1 VKSLVKLR
9 LKIFILISFPIFVLE
24 NKIMRDF
31 DVVVIGGGHAGCE
44 AASACAKGG
53 VKTALVT
60 MSLDAI
66 GQMSC
71 NPAIGGIAKGQLVK
85 EIDALGG
92 IMGILADRTGI
103 QFKVLNRSKGSAV
116 WSPRCQ
122 SDKAEYRKAVRG
134 LLETTPNLELIEG
147 VGESLILEQNTVVG
161 IRLLSGEELSC
172 RALIITTGTFLNGL
186 IHIGERKIQAGRIEE
201 PAATHLSESLRG
213 FGFEMG
219 RLKTGT
225 PPRIH
230 RDSIDFSEMQE
241 QWGDSDPLF
250 FSPESKSCTLRQIPC
265 HITYTNKNV
274 HDVIR
279 QNLVRSPMYSGQ
291 IQGIGPRYCPSVE
304 DKIVKFPDKERHQLF
319 IEPEGLSTIEYYING
334 LSTSLPEE
342 VQREILKQVPGLEN
356 AEMLKPGY
364 AVEYDYVQPTELYP
378 TLETKRIQG
387 LYFAGQINGT
397 SGYEEAAAQG
407 IIAGINALL
416 RARNEAPF
424 IIKRWEG
431 YIGILV
437 DDLVTKGTSEP
448 YRMFTSR
455 AEYRLMLRLD
465 NVEERLTPYGRQL
478 GLISDSRYSRFE
490 REQNQ
495 ISGTLEQ
502 LRAMRIVY
510 EGQGLSGEQLLRR
523 PEMTL
528 ESVEN
533 LAGQKF
539 ENLGLMQRFAV
550 ESRVKYQGYID
561 RQIQEA
567 EKMKKWESHRIPVEV
582 NFRTIPGLTRE
593 VAEKLDKIRPQTFG
607 QAQRISGMTPAALSL
622 LRVYLE
628 KRRRQYERA
637 DAMEG

>member
-1 VKSLVKLR
+1 
-9 LKIFILISFPIFVLE
+9 
-24 NKIMRDF
+24 MRDF
-31 DVVVIGGGHAGCE
+31 DVIVIGGGHAGCE
-44 AASACAKGG
+44 AASACARGG
-53 VKTALVT
+53 VRTALVT

-92 IMGILADRTGI
+92 IMGILADSTGI

-134 LLETTPNLELIEG
+134 LLETTPNMELIEG
-147 VGESLILEQNTVVG
+147 VGESLILDKNTVVG

-186 IHIGERKIQAGRIEE
+186 IHIGERKIQAGRIQE

-230 RDSIDFSEMQE
+230 RDSIDFSQMQE

-250 FSPESKSCTLRQIPC
+250 FSPESSSFTLPQIPC
-265 HITYTNKNV
+265 HITYTNKTV

-279 QNLVRSPMYSGQ
+279 QNIGRSPMYSGQ

-319 IEPEGLSTIEYYING
+319 IEPEGLNTVEYYING

-342 VQREILKQVPGLEN
+342 VQREILKEVPGLEK

-364 AVEYDYVQPTELYP
+364 AVEYDYVQPTELYA

-416 RARNEAPF
+416 RARNEQPF
-424 IIKRWEG
+424 IMKRWEG

-465 NVEERLTPYGRQL
+465 NVEERLTPYGRKF
-478 GLISDSRYSRFE
+478 GLVSDSRFARFE
-490 REQNQ
+490 SEQQQ
-495 ISGTLEQ
+495 ISETLEQ

-528 ESVEN
+528 ENVEN
-533 LAGQKF
+533 LSGKKF
-539 ENLGLMQRFAV
+539 EQLGLMQRFAV

-561 RQIQEA
+561 RQVQEA
-567 EKMKKWESHRIPVEV
+567 EKMKKWESHRIPIEV

-628 KRRRQYERA
+628 KRRRQSERA
-637 DAMEG
+637 DALEG

>member
-1 VKSLVKLR
+1 
-9 LKIFILISFPIFVLE
+9 
-24 NKIMRDF
+24 MRDF
-31 DVVVIGGGHAGCE
+31 DVIVIGGGHAGCE
-44 AASACAKGG
+44 AASACARGG

-103 QFKVLNRSKGSAV
+103 QFKVLNRSKGTAV

-122 SDKAEYRKAVRG
+122 SDKAEYRKVIR
-134 LLETTPNLELIEG
+134 LLLQATPNLELVEG
-147 VGESLILEQNTVVG
+147 VGVSLILKDDTVVG
-161 IRLLSGEELSC
+161 LRLLSGEELSC

-186 IHIGERKIQAGRIEE
+186 IHIGERKIQAGRIQE

-230 RDSIDFSEMQE
+230 RDSIDFAQMQE
-241 QWGDSDPLF
+241 QWGDSQPVF
-250 FSPESKSCTLRQIPC
+250 FSPETTSYALPQIAC

-279 QNLVRSPMYSGQ
+279 QNLGRSPMYSGQ

-304 DKIVKFPDKERHQLF
+304 DKVVKFPEKERHQLF
-319 IEPEGLSTIEYYING
+319 IEPEGLNTTEYYING

-342 VQREILKQVPGLEN
+342 VQQEILKCVPGLEN

-364 AVEYDYVQPTELYP
+364 AVEYDYVQPTELYS
-378 TLETKRIQG
+378 TLETKKVRG
-387 LYFAGQINGT
+387 LYLAGQINGT

-416 RARNEAPF
+416 RARSEEPF
-424 IIKRWEG
+424 VMKRWEG

-465 NVEERLTPYGRQL
+465 NVEERLTPYGRRF
-478 GLISDSRYSRFE
+478 GLVSDSRFE
-490 REQNQ
+490 RFEAEQSQ
-495 ISGTLEQ
+495 IAESLEI
-502 LRAMRIVY
+502 LRSMRVVY
-510 EGQGLSGEQLLRR
+510 DGQGVSGEQLLRR

-528 ESVEN
+528 EGVEN
-533 LAGQKF
+533 VTRERFNK
-539 ENLGLMQRFAV
+539 LGMMQRFAV

-567 EKMKKWESHRIPVEV
+567 EKMKKWESHRIPLEL
-582 NFRTIPGLTRE
+582 NFRSIPGLTRE
-593 VAEKLDKIRPQTFG
+593 VAEKLDRIRPQTFG

-622 LRVYLE
+622 LRVYLD
-628 KRRRQYERA
+628 KRHRESQRA

>member
-1 VKSLVKLR
+1 
-9 LKIFILISFPIFVLE
+9 
-24 NKIMRDF
+24 MRDF
-31 DVVVIGGGHAGCE
+31 DVIVIGGGHAGCE
-44 AASACAKGG
+44 AASACARGG
-53 VKTALVT
+53 VRTALVT

-134 LLETTPNLELIEG
+134 FLESTPNLQLIEG
-147 VGESLILEQNTVVG
+147 VGESLILDKNTAVG

-186 IHIGERKIQAGRIEE
+186 IHIGERKIQAGRIQE
-201 PAATHLSESLRG
+201 PAATHLSESLRT

-230 RDSIDFSEMQE
+230 RDSIDFSQMQE

-250 FSPESKSCTLRQIPC
+250 FSPESTSFTLPQIPC
-265 HITYTNKNV
+265 HITYTNKNA

-279 QNLVRSPMYSGQ
+279 QNLGRSPMYSGQ

-319 IEPEGLSTIEYYING
+319 IEPEGLNTVEYYING

-342 VQREILKQVPGLEN
+342 VQKQILKEVPGLEK

-364 AVEYDYVQPTELYP
+364 AVEYDYVQPTELYA

-407 IIAGINALL
+407 IVAGINALL
-416 RARNEAPF
+416 RARAEQPF
-424 IIKRWEG
+424 IMKRWEG

-465 NVEERLTPYGRQL
+465 NVEERLTPYGREF
-478 GLISDSRYSRFE
+478 GLVSDSRFARFE
-490 REQNQ
+490 QEQNQ
-495 ISGTLEQ
+495 ISETLER
-502 LRAMRIVY
+502 LRAMRIVF

-528 ESVEN
+528 DSVES
-533 LAGQKF
+533 LSSEKF
-539 ENLGLMQRFAV
+539 EGLGLMQRFAV

-561 RQIQEA
+561 RQVQEA
-567 EKMKKWESHRIPVEV
+567 EKMKKWESHRIPGEV
-582 NFRTIPGLTRE
+582 NFRLIPGLTRE

-628 KRRRQYERA
+628 KRRREYERA
-637 DAMEG
+637 NAMEG

>member
-1 VKSLVKLR
+1 
-9 LKIFILISFPIFVLE
+9 
-24 NKIMRDF
+24 MRDF
-31 DVVVIGGGHAGCE
+31 DVIVIGGGHAGCE
-44 AASACAKGG
+44 AASACARGG
-53 VKTALVT
+53 VHTALVT

-71 NPAIGGIAKGQLVK
+71 NPAIGGIAKGQLVT

-134 LLETTPNLELIEG
+134 LLESTPNLELIEG
-147 VGESLILEQNTVVG
+147 VGEALILDKNTVVG
-161 IRLLSGEELSC
+161 IRLLSEEELSC

-186 IHIGERKIQAGRIEE
+186 IHIGERKIQAGRIQE

-230 RDSIDFSEMQE
+230 RDSIDFSQMQE

-250 FSPESKSCTLRQIPC
+250 FSPESSSFTLPQIPC
-265 HITYTNKNV
+265 HITYTNKNA

-279 QNLVRSPMYSGQ
+279 QNLGRSPMYSGQ
-291 IQGIGPRYCPSVE
+291 IRGIGPRYCPSVE

-319 IEPEGLSTIEYYING
+319 IEPEGLNTVEYYING

-342 VQREILKQVPGLEN
+342 VQKQILKEVPGLEK

-364 AVEYDYVQPTELYP
+364 AVEYDYVQPTELYAS
-378 TLETKRIQG
+378 LETKRIQG

-416 RARNEAPF
+416 RARNEQPF

-465 NVEERLTPYGRQL
+465 NVEERLTPYGREI
-478 GLISDSRYSRFE
+478 GLVSDSRFARFE
-490 REQNQ
+490 KEQSQ
-495 ISGTLEQ
+495 VSEALER
-502 LRAMRIVY
+502 LRAIRIVY
-510 EGQGLSGEQLLRR
+510 DGQGLSGEQLLRR

-528 ESVEN
+528 ESVES
-533 LAGQKF
+533 LSGEKF
-539 ENLGLMQRFAV
+539 VSLGLMQRFAV

-561 RQIQEA
+561 RQVQEA
-567 EKMKKWESHRIPVEV
+567 EKMKKWESHKIPVEV
-582 NFRTIPGLTRE
+582 NFRSIPGLTRE

-628 KRRRQYERA
+628 KRRREYERA
-637 DAMEG
+637 DALEG

>member
-1 VKSLVKLR
+1 
-9 LKIFILISFPIFVLE
+9 
-24 NKIMRDF
+24 MRDF

-44 AASACAKGG
+44 AASACARGG
-53 VKTALVT
+53 ARTALVT

-103 QFKVLNRSKGSAV
+103 QFKVLNRSKGTAV

-122 SDKAEYRKAVRG
+122 SDKVAYRNTVRTM
-134 LLETTPNLELIEG
+134 LENTSGLELIEG
-147 VGESLILEQNTVVG
+147 VGMELILHENRVAG
-161 IRLLSGEELSC
+161 LRLLTGEKLSC
-172 RALIITTGTFLNGL
+172 SALIITTGTFLNGL
-186 IHIGERKIQAGRIEE
+186 IHIGERKIQAGRIQE
-201 PAATHLSESLRG
+201 PAATHLSESIRS

-230 RDSIDFSEMQE
+230 RDSINFTQMQE
-241 QWGDSDPLF
+241 QWGDADPLY
-250 FSPESKSCTLRQIPC
+250 FSPETTSFTLPQIAC
-265 HITYTNKNV
+265 HITYTNNIV

-279 QNLVRSPMYSGQ
+279 NNISRSPMYSGQ

-319 IEPEGLSTIEYYING
+319 IEPEGLDTVEYYING

-342 VQREILKQVPGLEN
+342 VQKEILRAVPGLEN

-378 TLETKRIQG
+378 TLETKKIRG
-387 LYFAGQINGT
+387 LYLAGQINGT

-407 IIAGINALL
+407 LIAGINALL
-416 RARNEAPF
+416 ATRSEDPF
-424 IIKRWEG
+424 IMKRWEG
-431 YIGILV
+431 YIGILI

-465 NVEERLTPYGRQL
+465 NVEERLTPYGRQI
-478 GLISDSRYSRFE
+478 GLITDDRFSRFE
-490 REQNQ
+490 QEQQQ
-495 ISGTLEQ
+495 ITDAMEA
-502 LRAMRIVY
+502 LRLMRIVY
-510 EGQGLSGEQLLRR
+510 QGQGVSGEQLLRR
-523 PEMTL
+523 PEMDL
-528 ESVEN
+528 SKVED
-533 LAGQKF
+533 LGGKPAGK
-539 ENLGLMQRFAV
+539 LGFMQRFAV
-550 ESRVKYQGYID
+550 ESRIKYQGYID
-561 RQIQEA
+561 RQVQEA
-567 EKMKKWESHRIPVEV
+567 EKMRRWENHRIPADL
-582 NFRTIPGLTRE
+582 NFKGIPGLTRE
-593 VAEKLDKIRPQTFG
+593 VAEKLDRIKPQTFG

-622 LRVYLE
+622 LRIYLE
-628 KRRRQYERA
+628 KHQPSHGIKA
-637 DAMEG
+637 LEG

>member
-1 VKSLVKLR
+1 M
-9 LKIFILISFPIFVLE
+9 
-24 NKIMRDF
+24 MRDF
-31 DVVVIGGGHAGCE
+31 DVIVIGGGHAGCE
-44 AASACAKGG
+44 AASACARGG

-147 VGESLILEQNTVVG
+147 IGESLILDQSTVMG
-161 IRLLSGEELSC
+161 IRLLSGEEISC

-186 IHIGERKIQAGRIEE
+186 IHIGERKIQAGRIQE

-230 RDSIDFSEMQE
+230 RDSIDFSQMQE

-250 FSPESKSCTLRQIPC
+250 FSPESKTFTLPQIPC

-279 QNLVRSPMYSGQ
+279 QNLSRSPMYSGQ

-319 IEPEGLSTIEYYING
+319 IEPEGLNTIEYYING

-356 AEMLKPGY
+356 SEMLKPGY

-407 IIAGINALL
+407 IVAGINALL
-416 RARNEAPF
+416 RARKEQPF
-424 IIKRWEG
+424 VMKRWEG

-465 NVEERLTPYGRQL
+465 NVEERLTPYGRQF
-478 GLISDSRYSRFE
+478 GLITDQRFA
-490 REQNQ
+490 RFDFEQNQ
-495 ISGTLEQ
+495 ISDVLAD
-502 LRAMRIVY
+502 LRAMRVVY

-528 ESVEN
+528 ESLEN
-533 LAGQKF
+533 LTGQKF
-539 ENLGLMQRFAV
+539 EKLGLMQKFAV

-567 EKMKKWESHRIPVEV
+567 DKMKKWESHRIPVEV

>member
-1 VKSLVKLR
+1 VKLLAKLR
-9 LKIFILISFPIFVLE
+9 SKIFILISFLIFVLE

-31 DVVVIGGGHAGCE
+31 DVIVIGGGHAGCE
-44 AASACAKGG
+44 AASACARGG
-53 VKTALVT
+53 VRSALVT

-147 VGESLILEQNTVVG
+147 VGESLILDQNAVVG
-161 IRLLSGEELSC
+161 VRLLSGEELSC

-186 IHIGERKIQAGRIEE
+186 IHIGERKIQAGRIQE

-230 RDSIDFSEMQE
+230 RDSIDFLQMQE

-250 FSPESKSCTLRQIPC
+250 FSPDSSSFTLPQIPC
-265 HITYTNKNV
+265 HITFTNKNV

-279 QNLVRSPMYSGQ
+279 QNLGRSPMYSGQ

-319 IEPEGLSTIEYYING
+319 IEPEGLNTVEYYING

-416 RARNEAPF
+416 RARKEQPF
-424 IIKRWEG
+424 IMKRWEG
-431 YIGILV
+431 YVGILV

-465 NVEERLTPYGRQL
+465 NVEERLTPYGRQFA
-478 GLISDSRYSRFE
+478 LISDSRYSRFE
-490 REQNQ
+490 REQDQ
-495 ISGTLEQ
+495 ISETLEQ
-502 LRAMRIVY
+502 LRAIRVVY

-523 PEMTL
+523 PELTL

-539 ENLGLMQRFAV
+539 EQLSLMQRFAV

-567 EKMKKWESHRIPVEV
+567 EKMKKWESHRIPIEV

>member
-1 VKSLVKLR
+1 
-9 LKIFILISFPIFVLE
+9 
-24 NKIMRDF
+24 MRDF
-31 DVVVIGGGHAGCE
+31 DVIVIGGGHAGCE
-44 AASACAKGG
+44 AASACARGG
-53 VKTALVT
+53 VQTALVT

-122 SDKAEYRKAVRG
+122 SDKAEYRKVVRG

-147 VGESLILEQNTVVG
+147 VGESLILDQNTVVG
-161 IRLLSGEELSC
+161 VRLLSGEELSC

-186 IHIGERKIQAGRIEE
+186 IHIGERKIQAGRIQE

-230 RDSIDFSEMQE
+230 RDSIDFSQMQE

-250 FSPESKSCTLRQIPC
+250 FSPESSSFTLPQIPC

-279 QNLVRSPMYSGQ
+279 QNLGRSPMYSGQ

-319 IEPEGLSTIEYYING
+319 IEPEGLSTVEYYING

-416 RARNEAPF
+416 RARQEQPF
-424 IIKRWEG
+424 IMKRWEG
-431 YIGILV
+431 YVGILV

-465 NVEERLTPYGRQL
+465 NVEERLTPYGRQF
-478 GLISDSRYSRFE
+478 GLISDSRFSRFE
-490 REQNQ
+490 QEQNQ
-495 ISGTLEQ
+495 ISQTLEK
-502 LRAMRIVY
+502 LRAIRVVY

-523 PEMTL
+523 PEMTV

-539 ENLGLMQRFAV
+539 EKLSLMQRFAV

-567 EKMKKWESHRIPVEV
+567 EKMKKWESHRIPIEV

>member
-1 VKSLVKLR
+1 M
-9 LKIFILISFPIFVLE
+9 
-24 NKIMRDF
+24 MRDF
-31 DVVVIGGGHAGCE
+31 DVIVIGGGHAGCE
-44 AASACAKGG
+44 AASACARGG
-53 VKTALVT
+53 VRTALVT

-134 LLETTPNLELIEG
+134 LLESTPNLELIEG
-147 VGESLILEQNTVVG
+147 VGESLILDKNTVVG

-186 IHIGERKIQAGRIEE
+186 IHIGERKIQAGRIQE

-230 RDSIDFSEMQE
+230 RDSIDFSVMQE

-250 FSPESKSCTLRQIPC
+250 FSPESTGCTLPQIPC

-279 QNLVRSPMYSGQ
+279 KNIGRSPMYSGQ

-319 IEPEGLSTIEYYING
+319 IEPEGLNTVEYYING

-342 VQREILKQVPGLEN
+342 VQREILKEVPGLEE

-416 RARNEAPF
+416 RAQNQQPF
-424 IIKRWEG
+424 IMKRWES

-465 NVEERLTPYGRQL
+465 NVEERLTPYGCKF
-478 GLISDSRYSRFE
+478 GLVSDSRFARFE
-490 REQNQ
+490 TEQNQ
-495 ISGTLEQ
+495 VSEALEQ
-502 LRAMRIVY
+502 LRTLRIVY
-510 EGQGLSGEQLLRR
+510 DGQGLSGEQLLRR

-528 ESVEN
+528 ESLEA
-533 LAGQKF
+533 LSGQKF

-561 RQIQEA
+561 RQVQEA
-567 EKMKKWESHRIPVEV
+567 EKMKKWESHRIPGEV

-628 KRRRQYERA
+628 KRRREYECA
-637 DAMEG
+637 SDAMEG

>member
-1 VKSLVKLR
+1 M
-9 LKIFILISFPIFVLE
+9 
-24 NKIMRDF
+24 MRDF
-31 DVVVIGGGHAGCE
+31 DVIVIGGGHAGCE
-44 AASACAKGG
+44 AAAACARGG
-53 VKTALVT
+53 VRTALVT

-134 LLETTPNLELIEG
+134 LLESTPNLELIEG
-147 VGESLILEQNTVVG
+147 VGESLILDKNTVVG

-186 IHIGERKIQAGRIEE
+186 IHIGERKIQAGRIQE

-230 RDSIDFSEMQE
+230 RDSIDFSVMQE

-250 FSPESKSCTLRQIPC
+250 FSPESSSFALPQIPC

-279 QNLVRSPMYSGQ
+279 QNIGRSPMYSGQ

-319 IEPEGLSTIEYYING
+319 IEPEGLNTVEYYING

-342 VQREILKQVPGLEN
+342 VQREILKEVPGLEK

-416 RARNEAPF
+416 RAQNQQPF
-424 IIKRWEG
+424 IMKRWES

-465 NVEERLTPYGRQL
+465 NVEERLTPYGRKF
-478 GLISDSRYSRFE
+478 GLVSDSRFARFE
-490 REQNQ
+490 TEQNQ
-495 ISGTLEQ
+495 ISEALEQ
-502 LRAMRIVY
+502 LSAMRIVY

-528 ESVEN
+528 ESLEE
-533 LAGQKF
+533 LSGQKF

-561 RQIQEA
+561 RQVQEA
-567 EKMKKWESHRIPVEV
+567 EKMKKWESHRIPGEV

-628 KRRRQYERA
+628 KRRREYERAA

>member
-1 VKSLVKLR
+1 
-9 LKIFILISFPIFVLE
+9 
-24 NKIMRDF
+24 MRDF
-31 DVVVIGGGHAGCE
+31 DVIVIGGGHAGCE
-44 AASACAKGG
+44 AASACARGG
-53 VKTALVT
+53 VRTALVT

-92 IMGILADRTGI
+92 IMGILADRSGI

-134 LLETTPNLELIEG
+134 ILESTPNLELIEG
-147 VGESLILEQNTVVG
+147 VGEALILKKNTVVG
-161 IRLLSGEELSC
+161 VRLLSGEELSC

-186 IHIGERKIQAGRIEE
+186 IHIGERKIQAGRIQE

-230 RDSIDFSEMQE
+230 RDSIDFSQMQE

-250 FSPESKSCTLRQIPC
+250 FSPESSSFTLPQIPC
-265 HITYTNKNV
+265 HITYTNKSA

-279 QNLVRSPMYSGQ
+279 RNLGRSPMYSGQ

-319 IEPEGLSTIEYYING
+319 IEPEGLNTVEYYING

-342 VQREILKQVPGLEN
+342 VQKEILKEVPGLEK

-364 AVEYDYVQPTELYP
+364 AVEYDYVQPTELYA

-416 RARNEAPF
+416 RARNEQPF
-424 IIKRWEG
+424 IMKRWEG

-437 DDLVTKGTSEP
+437 DDLVTKGTTEP

-465 NVEERLTPYGRQL
+465 NVEERLTPYGRNL
-478 GLISDSRYSRFE
+478 GLVSDSRYARFE
-490 REQNQ
+490 KEQKQ
-495 ISGTLEQ
+495 ISETLEQ
-502 LRAMRIVY
+502 LRVMRIVY
-510 EGQGLSGEQLLRR
+510 YGQGISGEQLLRR
-523 PEMTL
+523 PEL
-528 ESVEN
+528 SLDSVES
-533 LAGQKF
+533 LSGQKF
-539 ENLGLMQRFAV
+539 EALGLMQRFAV
-550 ESRVKYQGYID
+550 ESRIKYQGYID

-628 KRRRQYERA
+628 KRRREYERA
-637 DAMEG
+637 DALEG

>member
-1 VKSLVKLR
+1 
-9 LKIFILISFPIFVLE
+9 
-24 NKIMRDF
+24 MRDF
-31 DVVVIGGGHAGCE
+31 DVIVIGGGHAGCE
-44 AASACAKGG
+44 AASACARGG
-53 VKTALVT
+53 VRTALVT

-122 SDKAEYRKAVRG
+122 SDKSEYRKAIRG
-134 LLETTPNLELIEG
+134 FLESTPNLDLIEG
-147 VGESLILEQNTVVG
+147 IGESLILDKNCVVG

-186 IHIGERKIQAGRIEE
+186 IHIGERKIQAGRIQE
-201 PAATHLSESLRG
+201 PAATHLSESLRA

-230 RDSIDFSEMQE
+230 RDSIDFSQMQE

-250 FSPESKSCTLRQIPC
+250 FSPESSSFTLAQIPC

-274 HDVIR
+274 HRVIR
-279 QNLVRSPMYSGQ
+279 QNLARSPMYSGQ

-319 IEPEGLSTIEYYING
+319 IEPEGLNTVEYYING

-342 VQREILKQVPGLEN
+342 VQRDILKEVPGLEK

-364 AVEYDYVQPTELYP
+364 AVEYDYVQPTELYS

-416 RARNEAPF
+416 RARNEQPF

-465 NVEERLTPYGRQL
+465 NVEERLTPYGRKF
-478 GLISDSRYSRFE
+478 GLVSDSRFARFE
-490 REQNQ
+490 MEQNQ
-495 ISGTLEQ
+495 ISETLYQ

-510 EGQGLSGEQLLRR
+510 DGQGLSGEQLLRR
-523 PEMTL
+523 PELTL
-528 ESVEN
+528 DSVEN
-533 LAGQKF
+533 LAVQKF
-539 ENLGLMQRFAV
+539 GQLGLMQRFAV

-567 EKMKKWESHRIPVEV
+567 EKMKKWESHQIPVEV
-582 NFRTIPGLTRE
+582 NFRLIPGLTRE

-628 KRRRQYERA
+628 KRRRQSERA

>member
-1 VKSLVKLR
+1 
-9 LKIFILISFPIFVLE
+9 
-24 NKIMRDF
+24 MRDF

-147 VGESLILEQNTVVG
+147 VGESLVLDQNIVVG

-265 HITYTNKNV
+265 HITYTNKSV

-279 QNLVRSPMYSGQ
+279 QNLGRSPMYSGQ

-490 REQNQ
+490 GEQNQ